1 VSENKKVRI
10 GVIGAGWW
18 AVEVYVPALS
28 AHPDVELVA
37 VNRRNQQ
44 ALDKITQTF
53 GIAKGYTDYHE
64 LLAAEALD
72 AAVIVSPHPVHF
84 EQAKAALE
92 AGAHVLVDKPMTT
105 SAEEARALVALAAAK
120 GLEIVVPYGWNFKDF
135 TREAARLVAAGEI
148 GEVRHV
154 SCQMASPTR
163 DLFGGQGLVETKDHM
178 FRPPNSTWSEP
189 DKAGGY
195 GWGQLSHVLG
205 LMFRV
210 TGLAPSEV
218 YAIGGQS
225 PSGVDY
231 YDAATV
237 RCTNGASIAVSGA
250 ATVPKQCG
258 YQVDVR
264 VFGTEGM
271 LLLDVE
277 RERME
282 VRRDDGR
289 DTVMDIAAGAGAYQC
304 IEPIDRLVEICLGTH
319 ADNEAPGWVGQR
331 AVEVLEAMYRSF
343 KSGKVESV

>member
-1 VSENKKVRI
+1 MSENAKARI
-10 GVIGAGWW
+10 GIIGAGWW
-18 AVEVYVPALS
+18 GVEVYVPALIE
-28 AHPDVELVA
+28 HPEVDLVA
-37 VNRRNQQ
+37 VNRRNQE

-53 GIAKGYTDYHE
+53 DINKGYTDYQE
-64 LLAAEALD
+64 MLASEALD

-84 EQAKAALE
+84 EQAMAALD

-105 SAEEARALVALAAAK
+105 NAEEARTLVSRAAEK
-120 GLEIVVPYGWNFKDF
+120 NLEIVIPYGWNFKHF

-154 SCQMASPTR
+154 VCQMASPTR
-163 DLFGGQGLVETKDHM
+163 DLFGGEGLVETEGHM
-178 FRPPNSTWSEP
+178 FRPPNSTWADP

-210 TGLAPSEV
+210 TGLAPAEV

-231 YDAATV
+231 YNAATV
-237 RCTNGASIAVSGA
+237 RCTNGASVALSGA

-258 YQVDVR
+258 YQLDIR
-264 VFGTEGM
+264 VFGSEGM

-289 DTVMDIAAGAGAYQC
+289 DTVLDIEAGAGAYQC
-304 IEPIDRLVEICLGTH
+304 IEPIARLADICLGRQVE
-319 ADNEAPGWVGQR
+319 NEAPGWVGQR
-331 AVEVLEAMYRSF
+331 AVEVLAAMYRSLA
-343 KSGKVESV
+343 SGKVEGV